1 MKNKGILIVIVIGI
15 ILITWF
21 IFFGVENKKSS
32 IDSKSPIKIGW
43 IGPLTGEVAEIG
55 KDALASAQIATDEV
69 NKEGG
74 INGRMLQLVI
84 EDGKCNPKDG
94 ANAGNKLMNIDNVS
108 VIMPTCSPELLSI
121 AQQANEKRT
130 ILLSS
135 CASAPKITESGDYVF
150 RTYPSD
156 AFQGTFAAE
165 YVYTTLGVK
174 KAAVLA
180 IQNDWGVGLQDA
192 FSKKFKELGGEVVF
206 LEMYQPNSKDFRTQL
221 TKIKESKPDM
231 LYFPGFTQSTVIALK
246 EVKNI
251 GLTIPILG
259 GDAWD
264 DTTIHKE
271 AAAEGIMY
279 TLPKANYHT
288 DWSNKMK
295 AKNAHTTTCAP
306 AAYDNI
312 KILSGIMKKVGT
324 DGEKIKNELYKIKNY
339 SGVNGSITLDQNG
352 DLARAE
358 YDIKIVKNGVAQV
371 K

>member
-1 MKNKGILIVIVIGI
+1 MKNKGVLIVIGVGI
-15 ILITWF
+15 ILIVWF
-21 IFFGVENKKSS
+21 MISRLGDKMSNA
-32 IDSKSPIKIGW
+32 DSKTPIKIGW

-74 INGRMLQLVI
+74 INGRTLQLI
-84 EDGKCNPKDG
+84 AEDGKCNPKDG
-94 ANAGNKLMNIDNVS
+94 ANAGTKLMNIDGVS
-108 VIMPTCSPELLSI
+108 VIMPTCSPELLSV
-121 AQQANEKRT
+121 ASRANEKR
-130 ILLSS
+130 IVLLSS
-135 CASAPKITESGDYVF
+135 CASAPKITESGDYIF

-165 YVYTTLGVK
+165 YAYTALGVK

-180 IQNDWGVGLQDA
+180 IQNDWGAGLQNA

-206 LEMYQPNSKDFRTQL
+206 LEMYQPDSTDFRTQL
-221 TKIKESKPDM
+221 VKIKESKPDM
-231 LYFPGFTQSTVIALK
+231 LYFPGFTQGTIIALK
-246 EVKNI
+246 EAKNI
-251 GLTIPILG
+251 GLTIPVLG

-271 AAAEGIMY
+271 VAAEGIMY
-279 TLPKANYHT
+279 TLPKANYRL
-288 DWSNKMK
+288 DWSEKMK

-312 KILSGIMKKVGT
+312 KILSEIMKEVGT
-324 DGEKIKNELYKIKNY
+324 DGEKIKNELYKVENY
-339 SGVNGSITLDQNG
+339 SGVNGNITLDQNG
-352 DLARAE
+352 DLAKAE
-358 YDIKIVKNGVAQV
+358 YDVKIVKNGVALV